1 MDREKGLGRA
11 RERKES
17 TDESAQ
23 LDLRWKKEKEEV
35 KV

>member
-11 RERKES
+11 RERKEL
-17 TDESAQ
+17 TDGSAK
-23 LDLRWKKEKEEV
+23 LDLRGKKEKEEV